1 MPKIPDYQSNT
12 SAQIPYHGVTGRNA
26 QPSDI
31 GGPGIEALGQGLQ
44 QAGSRLAEAQRLINH
59 RKTAAEITRVDM
71 EMAQAEGELA
81 LSLQKQAKEW
91 TPDKGNISEGFQ
103 AHAQQ
108 RVESVAYDKDGNHLL
123 ETPEAFR
130 HWQLKQAKTREHFTL
145 ASMQAES
152 QIQGQHAVNQHLQH
166 VDTLANN
173 VQAVPEMYGMMR
185 EQMETTVDNPN
196 GFYAALPA
204 VKREELKRGA
214 VNALAR
220 AAVQGSIRL
229 RPTQAL
235 ADLQAG
241 GSGTWHKDDLT
252 DADYNNL
259 LNQAKTATHALG
271 VDKDRAYT
279 EAERQRREL
288 ARTTTTKLLT
298 KLAAH
303 DYDPTSPPLTAQDII
318 DSGIGNYDDNGMQ
331 SLIGIVHARSKET
344 DGHKI
349 RTDSTVYRNL
359 FNDIHR
365 PDGDPKKITDPT
377 ILQDA
382 FGKRGKLS
390 FDDMNDLRRELFESK
405 TPDGVKLSTDKKETL
420 DLLKTQITKSNM
432 LMGKI
437 DQDGDLNM
445 MRFTKYVDRQIQA
458 YKAAKKD
465 PHDLFDDSKPD
476 FIGKPEVLKKFQ
488 TTMQES
494 LAKFSNKMR
503 EEKNARPA
511 LKPEELRK
519 EGESYSEWKKRTIP

>member
-1 MPKIPDYQSNT
+1 MPKIPEYQSNT

-26 QPSDI
+26 QLSDF
-31 GGPGIEALGQGLQ
+31 GGNGIEALGQGAQ
-44 QAGSRLAEAQRLINH
+44 QAGSRMAEAQRIIRQ

-71 EMAQAEGELA
+71 EMARAEGELA
-81 LSLQKQAKEW
+81 LDLQKQAKEW
-91 TPDKGNISEGFQ
+91 TPEKGNISEGFQ
-103 AHAQQ
+103 NQAQQ
-108 RVESVAYDKDGNHLL
+108 RVESVAYDKDGNPLL
-123 ETPEAFR
+123 ETPEAFQ
-130 HWQLKQAKTREHFTL
+130 HWQVKQAKTRQHFTL

-152 QIQGQHAVNQHLQH
+152 QIQGQHAVNQHTQQ
-166 VDTLANN
+166 VDKLSNN
-173 VQAVPEMYGMMR
+173 VQAMPEMYGMMR
-185 EQMETTVDNPN
+185 EQMEAAIDNPN

-204 VKREELKRGA
+204 VKRDELKRGA

-220 AAVQGSIRL
+220 SAVQGSIRQ
-229 RPTQAL
+229 RPAQAL

-252 DADYNNL
+252 DADYHTL
-259 LNQAKTATHALG
+259 LTQAKTATHALD

-279 EAERQRREL
+279 EAERQRKEL

-303 DYDPTSPPLTAQDII
+303 DQDPTSPPLTAQDII
-318 DSGIGNYDDNGMQ
+318 DSGLGRYDDNGMQ

-349 RTDSTVYRNL
+349 QTDPTVYRNL

-365 PDGDPKKITDPT
+365 PEGDPKKITDPA
-377 ILQDA
+377 IIQDA

-437 DQDGDLNM
+437 DQDGDFNM

-476 FIGKPEVLKKFQ
+476 FVGKPEILKKYQ
-488 TTMQES
+488 TTMKES
-494 LAKFSNKMR
+494 LEKVTKKMR
-503 EEKNARPA
+503 EEKNTRPA

-519 EGESYSEWKKRTIP
+519 EGESYADWKKRTNP

>member
-12 SAQIPYHGVTGRNA
+12 SAQVPYHGVTGRNA
-26 QPSDI
+26 QPSDV
-31 GGPGIEALGQGLQ
+31 GGAGLEAFGQGVQ
-44 QAGSRLAEAQRLINH
+44 QMGSRLAEAQRIIKH
-59 RKTAAEITRVDM
+59 RKTAAEVTRVDM

-81 LSLQKQAKEW
+81 LDLQKQTKEW
-91 TPDKGNISEGFQ
+91 TPEKGNISQGFQ
-103 AHAQQ
+103 DQTQ
-108 RVESVAYDKDGNHLL
+108 KRLESVAYDQDGNSVL
-123 ETPEAFR
+123 ETPEGLQ
-130 HWQLKQAKTREHFTL
+130 HWQLKQAKIRQHFTM

-152 QIQGQHAVNQHLQH
+152 QVQGQHAINQHIQQ
-166 VDTLANN
+166 VDKLANN
-173 VQAVPEMYGMMR
+173 VQAMPEMYGMMR
-185 EQMETTVDNPN
+185 EQIEGTIDNPN

-204 VKREELKRGA
+204 VKRDELKRGA
-214 VNALAR
+214 VNVLSR
-220 AAVQGSIRL
+220 AAVQGGIRL
-229 RPTQAL
+229 RPTQTL

-241 GSGTWHKDDLT
+241 GSGTWNKDDLT

-259 LNQAKTATHALG
+259 LNQAKTASHALD
-271 VDKDRAYT
+271 VDKDRAYA

-303 DYDPTSPPLTAQDII
+303 DQDPSSPPLTAQDII
-318 DSGIGNYDDNGMQ
+318 DSGLGKYDDNGMQ

-349 RTDSTVYRNL
+349 QTDPTTYRNL

-365 PDGDPKKITDPT
+365 PDGDPKKITDPA
-377 ILQDA
+377 IIQDA

-390 FDDMNDLRRELFESK
+390 FDDMNDLRRELFDSK
-405 TPDGVKLSTDKKETL
+405 TPDGMKLSTDKKETL

-432 LMGKI
+432 LMGKL
-437 DQDGDLNM
+437 DQDGDYNM
-445 MRFTKYVDRQIQA
+445 MRFTKHVDRQMQA

-476 FIGKPEVLKKFQ
+476 FVGRPEVLKKFQ
-488 TTMQES
+488 TTMKES
-494 LAKFSNKMR
+494 LAKASKKMR
-503 EEKNARPA
+503 DEKDTRPA

-519 EGESYSEWKKRTIP
+519 EGESYADWKKRMNP